1 MINFYIYI
9 YTNLRN
15 NKIKIKIYVC
25 SVFKI
30 KIIKSNNKIDYEY
43 YINHMNIE

>member
-1 MINFYIYI
+1 MINFYILYV

-15 NKIKIKIYVC
+15 NKIKIYVC